1 MENEKKMDLCGGI
14 EIVSCV
20 LVSVF
25 FYFINMGVRA
35 SLRAPCL
42 IPRALKLTTM

>member
-25 FYFINMGVRA
+25 FI
-35 SLRAPCL
+35 LL
-42 IPRALKLTTM
+42 IWVSGPACAHLV

>member
-1 MENEKKMDLCGGI
+1 MENEKKMDICSGI

-25 FYFINMGVRA
+25 FYINMGVRA
-35 SLRAPCL
+35 SLRAPWL

>member
-1 MENEKKMDLCGGI
+1 MENKKKMGPGGGGI

-25 FYFINMGVRA
+25 FI
-35 SLRAPCL
+35 LL
-42 IPRALKLTTM
+42 IWVFGAACVHLG

>member
-25 FYFINMGVRA
+25 FF
-35 SLRAPCL
+35 LL
-42 IPRALKLTTM
+42 IWVSGLACVHLD

>member
-25 FYFINMGVRA
+25 FFINIGVRA
-35 SLRAPCL
+35 SLRALWL
-42 IPRALKLTTM
+42 ILRALKLTTM